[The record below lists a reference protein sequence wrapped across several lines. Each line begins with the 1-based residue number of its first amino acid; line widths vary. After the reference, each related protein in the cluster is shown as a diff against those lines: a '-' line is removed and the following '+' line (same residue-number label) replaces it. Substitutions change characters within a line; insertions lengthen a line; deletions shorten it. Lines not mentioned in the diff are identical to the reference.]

1 MHILIASFDNNNV
14 SFLYSEKMNI
24 FFFKKKSRKIGINFP
39 NIESKQLFHKEFY
52 LIPKF
57 TIVHFFTFE
66 EDTKISS
73 TFTRLFRYTNVTNRK
88 FRIVWANASL
98 QPYFIPNDTFAPS
111 WLNARIRSIDRSRIS
126 MYRRRGRDTFN
137 DLNLVQALK

>member
-24 FFFKKKSRKIGINFP
+24 FFFLKKSRKIGINFP

-52 LIPKF
+52 YIIPLKNSSKKNGRIPKF
-57 TIVHFFTFE
+57 TIVHLFTFE

-88 FRIVWANASL
+88 FRITEPMP
-98 QPYFIPNDTFAPS
+98 PYSFISYQTIPS
-111 WLNARIRSIDRSRIS
+111 PPP
-126 MYRRRGRDTFN
+126 G
-137 DLNLVQALK
+137 